1 MPAAFSGNLIFA
13 IIARLLWG
21 NPLNFVSLWDGT
33 LYLVIVLSVSS
44 VRSEKRG
51 PVAGSSAAEAA
62 ALTCDSRDS

>member
-1 MPAAFSGNLIFA
+1 MYTNILKIIPSRAFASM
-13 IIARLLWG
+13 
-21 NPLNFVSLWDGT
+21 WDGT

-51 PVAGSSAAEAA
+51 PVACSSAAEAA